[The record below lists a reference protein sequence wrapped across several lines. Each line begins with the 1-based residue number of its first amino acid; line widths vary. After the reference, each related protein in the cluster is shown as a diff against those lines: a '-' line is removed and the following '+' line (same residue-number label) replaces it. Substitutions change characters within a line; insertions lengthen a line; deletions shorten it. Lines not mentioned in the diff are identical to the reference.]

1 MANSPDSSR
10 LAWLTA
16 EVARHQRLYHEQDDP
31 EISDAAYDVLVREL
45 EALEEQLGLT
55 ADQRRSQ
62 VVGHQGRREFAPVTH
77 AHPMLSLNNAF
88 GEEELEAFDQ
98 RLEGLLGVSG
108 LRYAAD
114 PKFDG
119 LAISLVYQAGELRQ
133 AATRGDG
140 LTGEDVTHN
149 IRTIGDIPSRLQGQD
164 WPDLIEVRGEVYMAK
179 SDFQALNEE
188 QASRSERLFANP
200 RNAAA
205 GSLRQLDATVT
216 ARRRLRFFA
225 YGCGAVWSGAPQDHS
240 ELLVLLSAWGFPVES
255 RRIAQADLQ
264 AVKGFLQGLLADR
277 SSLDYEID
285 GAVIRLES
293 QLLCQRA
300 GFVAKAP
307 RFALAYKFPAEQA
320 STELLEIEVQVGR
333 TGSLTP
339 VARLAPVRVGGVT
352 VTNATLHNEDE
363 IRRKDLYIGD
373 TVWVRRAGDVIP
385 EVLGPI
391 LSLRPQH
398 ARPFVMPSR
407 CPACGGPVERLEG
420 EAVRRCLSGLSCRAQ
435 QREALLHF
443 VGRRAMDIEGL
454 GEKRIDQLMMAGLV
468 QKVSDLYRLKAS
480 DLLGLERAG
489 EKSVQNLL
497 DQIEQSRQTSL
508 SRLIYALGIRHVGE
522 QTARDLALHFKS
534 LEALLVADEQTLQ
547 QAPEVGPVVAASIAD
562 FMQDPAVREEL
573 SRLAQ
578 EVQISR
584 LDDRPLPTDAGL
596 AETSGLASGPLA
608 GQSVVLTGTL
618 HSMTRDQA
626 TDRIMRL
633 GGKVVGSVSAKTQ
646 LVIAGEQAGSKLQ
659 KAQALGLRV
668 LDEAGFLEFLQSIDS
683 QEIKP

>member
-164 WPDLIEVRGEVYMAK
+164 WPDLLEVRGEVYMAK